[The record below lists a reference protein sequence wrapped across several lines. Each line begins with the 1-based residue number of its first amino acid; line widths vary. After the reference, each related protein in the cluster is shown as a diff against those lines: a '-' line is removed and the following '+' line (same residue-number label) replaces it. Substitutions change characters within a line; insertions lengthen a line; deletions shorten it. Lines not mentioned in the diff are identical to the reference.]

1 MSLLTQ
7 SAEHDRPAVRMKF
20 RALAALML
28 LVWLAVPNRAGAFE
42 RWIYCAQNLWVDQN
56 ITNTIALMERAAAAG
71 YTHVLITDSKFGH
84 LKDMDARYFRNVD
97 ALKKA
102 AQRLGLEIV
111 PAVFPVGYSNDIL
124 YQNPDLVE
132 GLPARDVPL
141 VVSNGVASVVP
152 DAAIVFPGGDFADL
166 SRWSWKDPNVT
177 ADNGTAK
184 VSNPNGNAR
193 IVQHL
198 KVRPFRQYHISTRV
212 KTQDF
217 QAPPNVMVLAGDHP
231 LNFANLGIE
240 RTQDWKTHHVVFN
253 SLTNTEVNVY
263 FGVWGG
269 TKGTLWW
276 DDAKI
281 EEVAFVNLIRRPG
294 APLMIRKEEG
304 AGLVEARDF
313 TKLVDPL
320 MGTKPWNGS
329 YDVYHAPPALRT
341 TLPDGTRLRAS
352 WYHAMTVYD
361 GQAMICP
368 SEPQTMALLKDQAE
382 RMHAAWGARGYF
394 MSHDEIRVMNWC
406 AACEARHMDAG
417 EMLADN
423 VRQCTEILRKVNPGG
438 RIYVWSDMF
447 DPHHNAHDNYFLV
460 RGNLAGS
467 WKGLDRDIVV
477 VPWNYDQREASLK
490 FFAGLGNAQLIAG
503 YYDDDPAKITN
514 WLTAARP
521 FPRIMGVMYT
531 TWQNKYTDLEKF
543 SKLVSDFPAAGK

>member
-1 MSLLTQ
+1 M
-7 SAEHDRPAVRMKF
+7 RF
-20 RALAALML
+20 RALVAVML
-28 LVWLAVPNRAGAFE
+28 LAGVLAAIPSRAEAME

-56 ITNTIALMERAAAAG
+56 ITNTIALMERGAAAG

-141 VVSNGVASVVP
+141 VVSNGVASVVA

-177 ADNGTAK
+177 AGNGTAK

-198 KVRPFRQYHISTRV
+198 KVRPFRQYHISVRV

-217 QAPPNVMVLAGDHP
+217 QTLPNVMVLAGDHP
-231 LNFANLGIE
+231 LNFANMGIE
-240 RTQDWKTHHVVFN
+240 RTQDWRTHHVVFN

-281 EEVAFVNLIRRPG
+281 EEVAFINLIRRPG
-294 APLMIRKEEG
+294 APLTIRKEEG
-304 AGLVEARDF
+304 AGLVEAKDF

-382 RMHAAWGARGYF
+382 RMHAAWAARGYF

-423 VRQCTEILRKVNPGG
+423 VRRCTEILRKVNPGG

-467 WKGLDRDIVV
+467 WKGLDRDIIV
-477 VPWNYDQREASLK
+477 VPWYYDQREASLK
-490 FFAGLGNAQLIAG
+490 FFADLGNPQLIAG

-521 FPRIMGVMYT
+521 YPRVVGVMYT
-531 TWQNKYTDLEKF
+531 TWQNRFTDLEKF
-543 SKLVSDFPAAGK
+543 SKLVSNFPAGK